1 MSYTIDMNYL
11 TRLTGNLSRTSAIR
25 QSASQ
30 DGNFLS
36 MAAQL
41 RASESNPTP
50 TPSEKADMSM
60 ETYRQTIRD
69 KISQMPLSTARQME
83 SISIQISDAAFERM
97 KNDPDYEAW
106 VLNDLREAFSQSNPW
121 VAATGGGYSVFHIG
135 ETKEQCHAEGW
146 YPGYMGNQG
155 ATMFE
160 DKSKGSFWEQRME
173 NHKKYME
180 LPEGGGARGVMLM
193 KLRMD
198 GGFVR
203 AAKILMGLL

>member
-11 TRLTGNLSRTSAIR
+11 TSLAGNLSRTSAVR

-30 DGNFLS
+30 GGDFLS

-41 RASESNPTP
+41 RASESNPAP
-50 TPSEKADMSM
+50 TPSEKTNMSM
-60 ETYRQTIRD
+60 DAYQQTIRE
-69 KISQMPLSTARQME
+69 KISQMSLSTTRQME
-83 SISIQISDAAFERM
+83 SISVQISDAAFERM

-121 VAATGGGYSVFHIG
+121 VATTGGGYSVFYIG

-155 ATMFE
+155 SAMFE
-160 DKSKGSFWEQRME
+160 DKAKGSFWEQRME
-173 NHKKYME
+173 RHKKYME
-180 LPEGGGARGVMLM
+180 FAEEAAAKRRLMM
-193 KLRMD
+193 KLRMN
-198 GGFVR
+198 GGSVS
-203 AAKILMGLL
+203 AAELLMGLL

>member
-11 TRLTGNLSRTSAIR
+11 TSLAGNLSRTSAVR

-30 DGNFLS
+30 GGDFLS

-41 RASESNPTP
+41 RASESNPAP
-50 TPSEKADMSM
+50 TPSEKTNMSM
-60 ETYRQTIRD
+60 DAYQQTIRE
-69 KISQMPLSTARQME
+69 KISQMSLSTTRQME
-83 SISIQISDAAFERM
+83 SISVQISDAAFERM

-121 VAATGGGYSVFHIG
+121 VATTGGGYSVFYIG

-155 ATMFE
+155 SAMFE
-160 DKSKGSFWEQRME
+160 DKAKGSFWEQRME
-173 NHKKYME
+173 RHKKYME
-180 LPEGGGARGVMLM
+180 LAEEAAAKRRLMM
-193 KLRMD
+193 KLRMN
-198 GGFVR
+198 GGSVS
-203 AAKILMGLL
+203 AAELLMGLL